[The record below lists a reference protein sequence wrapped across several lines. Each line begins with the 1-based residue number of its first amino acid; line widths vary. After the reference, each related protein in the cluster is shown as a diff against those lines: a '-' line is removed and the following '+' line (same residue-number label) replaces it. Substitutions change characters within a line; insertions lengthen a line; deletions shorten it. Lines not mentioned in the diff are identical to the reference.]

1 MADTPTR
8 RDFECVRGDSFIKKI
23 ALNIVIDGEKQDY
36 ELQEGDALVFGLSKG
51 FKHEANYKL
60 ILSKDIT
67 ENLELTKAQTEE
79 LEYGTYNYDI
89 EFTRGSDGK
98 RKTLIQGSFEVT
110 KESI

>member
-8 RDFECVRGDSFIKKI
+8 MDFECVRGDSFIKRI
-23 ALNIVIDGEKQDY
+23 RLQMVIDGEKQDY
-36 ELQEGDALVFGLSKG
+36 ELQEGDRLVFGLSKA
-51 FKHEANYKL
+51 FKYDKQYEL
-60 ILSKDIT
+60 ILSVDIT

-98 RKTLIQGSFEVT
+98 RKTLFQGSFDIT